1 MTFDYTWT
9 KEELEN
15 VERYLKL
22 NPKSHIYNTMEDY
35 LYALKAELDNKR
47 EQSLNKYVSNVEK
60 LEIAKHLSNMD
71 AYKYDPKYDYPP
83 YKVENSKENK
93 IDYHFREDQYIKEFK
108 EYIDSTY
115 SKDYHYVG
123 KGGTQAT
130 DLIIDSG
137 HGKGFCVGNIIK
149 YASRVGKKAGQD
161 RKDILKI
168 LHYALILLHVNDE
181 DNGQGE

>member
-1 MTFDYTWT
+1 MTSNNDHYKTETLIQNPYDFV
-9 KEELEN
+9 EEANIEHLY
-15 VERYLKL
+15 VTYYK
-22 NPKSHIYNTMEDY
+22 PAIYKAIEEGIK
-35 LYALKAELDNKR
+35 KAEK
-47 EQSLNKYVSNVEK
+47 VED
-60 LEIAKHLSNMD
+60 IAD
-71 AYKYDPKYDYPP
+71 QYKYDPKYDYPP
-83 YKVENSKENK
+83 YKGQTNNTV
-93 IDYHFREDQYIKEFK
+93 IDYHFQENKYIKEFK
-108 EYIDSTY
+108 KYIDSTY

-168 LHYALILLHVNDE
+168 LHYALILLYIHDLDKEN
-181 DNGQGE
+181 N